1 MRYLVIILTFSVLF
15 ACQSSADKKEKNTEH
30 VAENLDPN
38 VKAII
43 HYMADSVATCSTWL
57 NQESSVRSF
66 FKDSDTLADFIE
78 SKFSHDE
85 IIDFYD
91 ELNERRLLNLAPYL
105 SGLKISAIDSITLE
119 MDCIASINNII
130 LLDNNQR
137 ALVLFTE
144 LRRNAEISQ
153 TFLLTRKGQNWHLA
167 EQF

>member
-1 MRYLVIILTFSVLF
+1 MRAILFILSLSAII
-15 ACQSSADKKEKNTEH
+15 ACQSSADKKEKNTEL

-91 ELNERRLLNLAPYL
+91 ELNERRFLNLAPYL
-105 SGLKISAIDSITLE
+105 SDLKISAIDSITLE

-130 LLDNNQR
+130 LLDNNKR

-144 LRRNAEISQ
+144 LRRNAEISR